1 MASGSSSGSDSRS
14 RRRGKELSILRAL
27 CRPRR
32 GASSSSMAAGTGA
45 GLVALPRNWRWH
57 ARVVLPGV
65 ILAATALPAD
75 AQWSVEGP
83 SGNAIARA
91 VGLDGRIRIIVACS
105 RSNHTVTLR
114 LAGDAAF
121 AEGDVETRWDDG
133 STEKYSFQDE
143 AGALRGSVASAEIRA
158 FIEKLS
164 QRRSVRLLGINA
176 LGEEV
181 TDRISLTGSA
191 RAIDA
196 LPCSPSARQAAR
208 RAPSRSDAEIRRIL
222 VRQSIAGYSGSC
234 PCPYNT
240 DRAGRRCGRRSAYSR
255 PGGASPLCY
264 PGDVSD
270 AAVEAYRART
280 GR

>member
-1 MASGSSSGSDSRS
+1 METRS
-14 RRRGKELSILRAL
+14 H
-27 CRPRR
+27 
-32 GASSSSMAAGTGA
+32 
-45 GLVALPRNWRWH
+45 V
-57 ARVVLPGV
+57 RVGLPGV
-65 ILAATALPAD
+65 ILAAIALPVG
-75 AQWSVEGP
+75 AQWSVEGS
-83 SGNAIARA
+83 SGSAVARS
-91 VGLDGRIRIIVACS
+91 VGLDGRIQVIVACS
-105 RSNHTVTLR
+105 GSNQTVTLR
-114 LAGDAAF
+114 LAGGAAF
-121 AEGDVETRWDDG
+121 AEGGVETQWDDG

-143 AGALRGSVASAEIRA
+143 AGALRASSTSAGISG
-158 FIEKLS
+158 FIGKLS

-181 TDRISLTGSA
+181 TDRISLTGSS

-196 LPCSPSARQAAR
+196 LPCSPSARQAPR

-270 AAVEAYRART
+270 AAVEAYRARMK
-280 GR
+280 R

>member
-1 MASGSSSGSDSRS
+1 MPTRS
-14 RRRGKELSILRAL
+14 HAR
-27 CRPRR
+27 
-32 GASSSSMAAGTGA
+32 A
-45 GLVALPRNWRWH
+45 GLPGLILAVVALP
-57 ARVVLPGV
+57 VG
-65 ILAATALPAD
+65 
-75 AQWSVEGP
+75 AQWSVEG
-83 SGNAIARA
+83 SSANATARA

-105 RSNHTVTLR
+105 RSNQTVTLR
-114 LAGDAAF
+114 LAGDATF
-121 AEGDVETRWDDG
+121 VEGDVGTQWDDG
-133 STEKYSFQDE
+133 STEKYSFRDE
-143 AGALRGSVASAEIRA
+143 AGAMRASSRSAEIRG

-181 TDRISLTGSA
+181 TDRISLTGSS

-208 RAPSRSDAEIRRIL
+208 QAPSRNDAEIRRIV

-240 DRAGRRCGRRSAYSR
+240 DRAGRRCGPRSAYSR

-264 PGDVSD
+264 PGDVSS

-280 GR
+280 ER